1 MILVLKRKNLML
13 AAIATVLTIA
23 IFGVNLNL
31 GGKNAD
37 KDADK
42 NLNLNLIPTTV
53 NVSGEGKVVVLDPG
67 HGGEDPGATS
77 KFSDL
82 KEKDLNLKIAL
93 KTKALL
99 EQSGYKVIMTRSED
113 VLKYEGDPGSMTQ
126 KRKMDLLS
134 RKKVMDESQADIV
147 VSIHLNGFGEA
158 KYFGAQTFFT
168 KNSKSSQK
176 LAILMQ
182 KALKDKVDPQNKREA
197 LVKKDDIIITK
208 NCKVTTIIVEC
219 GFLTNEQE
227 EKSLRDEGYQNKLCD
242 ALKYGIDM
250 YFTTNSENPLP
261 PGNSAKPQ

>member
-31 GGKNAD
+31 GGKNVD
-37 KDADK
+37 KVIDQ
-42 NLNLNLIPTTV
+42 NLNFIPTIV
-53 NVSGEGKVVVLDPG
+53 NASGEGKIIVLDPG

-93 KTKALL
+93 KTKALF
-99 EQSGYKVIMTRSED
+99 EQAGYKVIMTRSED
-113 VLKYEGDPGSMTQ
+113 ILKYEGDSLSMTQ
-126 KRKMDLLS
+126 KRKMDLLQ
-134 RKKVMDESQADIV
+134 RKKIMDESQADII
-147 VSIHLNGFGEA
+147 VSLHLNGFGEN

-197 LVKKDDIIITK
+197 LLKKDDIIITK

-227 EKSLRDEGYQNKLCD
+227 EKNLRDEGYQNKLCE
-242 ALKYGIDM
+242 AIKYGVDM
-250 YFTTNSENPLP
+250 YFSTTSNENALP
-261 PGNSAKPQ
+261 PGNSSKPQ